1 MIWCPRCEQG
11 WVVAC
16 RIRGRQEQFLVCEE
30 CDTVWESGEPENTPP
45 FVILEQ
51 YLARFGLSALWCNL
65 ERI

>member
-1 MIWCPRCEQG
+1 M
-11 WVVAC
+11 
-16 RIRGRQEQFLVCEE
+16 CEE